1 MLFACVTI
9 IFDNLAELEKKNI
22 SAKASHA
29 AVQAFIM
36 SRLDYCNILFSRNS
50 KLSSG
55 FKKDMIG
62 DADKRVHIT
71 LIIRD

>member
-9 IFDNLAELEKKNI
+9 IFDNLAELEKNI
-22 SAKASHA
+22 SAKVCHA
-29 AVQAFIM
+29 AVQALIM